1 MTIREIASIVT
12 EYLETLPHG
21 TVIATTEA
29 LDWIFGCKF
38 ISGGK
43 CLLGDEMID
52 SMLLFDIDDEI
63 NRLAGEKGI
72 ILDSSHCA
80 GFPVGLPYDIS
91 RVVLKDDRSC
101 YARQP
106 HFLFQ
111 KEGKHTMTWFHLIKV
126 AYSQEYGDPTL
137 PKLADMVSDTPDP
150 HKDIIL
156 DYLSEHCIAG
166 CPGIVY
172 DVINPDRVIGS
183 GHLYSDDKYFWTD
196 YFTNYVRKY
205 NIPVPAEF
213 RTHIL
218 ENYTS
223 RKLRHAKHRLL
234 KSIRITNNPYLGY
247 RYTIY
252 INQNGSVQYSNNL
265 EGTQET
271 AFMIDQKDA
280 DYIIHPITES
290 FFCYD
295 KSPNGKPIV
304 DGYHWEIEF
313 YNAKGLADKI
323 EGWPGEPKWR
333 YEAFRKLLAFVERE
347 TGKDLGS
354 GYMIEFEKQRDTRW
368 PIH

>member
-29 LDWIFGCKF
+29 IDQIFGCEF
-38 ISGGK
+38 VGGGNW
-43 CLLGDEMID
+43 LLADEIMD

-63 NRLAGEKGI
+63 YQLAAEKGI
-72 ILDSSHCA
+72 VLDSSYCA
-80 GFPVGLPYDIS
+80 GASVGLPYNVP
-91 RVVLKDDRSC
+91 RVVLKDDRLP
-101 YARQP
+101 YAKQP

-172 DVINPDRVIGS
+172 DVVNPDRVIGS

-205 NIPVPAEF
+205 NIPVPTDF
-213 RTHIL
+213 RAHIL
-218 ENYTS
+218 ENYKP

-247 RYTIY
+247 RYMIC

-265 EGTQET
+265 EGTQEA

-323 EGWPGEPKWR
+323 EGWPGEPEWR
-333 YEAFRKLLAFVERE
+333 RKSICDMFKFIERE

-354 GYMIEFEKQRDTRW
+354 RFMEDSPRPATFVE
-368 PIH
+368 